1 MSTTVNYFFFQCRVV
16 GEGEAGSK
24 ENATRVNANVVTA
37 DSGIAWHQKVTK
49 KNFASLDCGAKV
61 AAANPEAQNGLHLIS
76 YSK

>member
-1 MSTTVNYFFFQCRVV
+1 MD
-16 GEGEAGSK
+16 GEAGSK
-24 ENATRVNANVVTA
+24 ENATRVNANVATA
-37 DSGIAWHQKVTK
+37 DSGVAWHQKVTK